1 MKEISDI
8 YLGRMN
14 NGAHFTYVSN
24 LLARAEGD
32 RAVSTNAAA
41 QVAALKAAVEQEDAD
56 LKLSRKSMLSDE
68 IAAADAKRDDFYV
81 GYKKA
86 VQGFLRLPVG
96 AMANA
101 AKVLSQ
107 HIKDYAIDPK
117 MQLDRETGML
127 KNFIADLE
135 GTYKQQVEA
144 LSLGE
149 FVTCMKE
156 ANERVNRLLD
166 QRGNE
171 QLGTTVGALKASRKA
186 TDEACRM
193 LVKMV
198 NALALVEG
206 EKDYAAFI
214 DRTNTEIVRY
224 KREVLGQA
232 SAPADTGG
240 SGNTGGNQGGSSGGN
255 TGGGSDGGDAMVGSI
270 PLRPGSKHIGNPS
283 PSATLGGGGLPFL
296 KRKTIKK

>member
-1 MKEISDI
+1 MPAFHFVKPKNTFIMKEISDI

-32 RAVSTNAAA
+32 RAVSTKAAA

-149 FVTCMKE
+149 FVICMKE

-214 DRTNTEIVRY
+214 DRTNAEIVRY

-232 SAPADTGG
+232 SAPAGTGGSGSGSDSGTGGGTGTGG

-255 TGGGSDGGDAMVGSI
+255 TGGGSDGGDAMV
-270 PLRPGSKHIGNPS
+270 
-283 PSATLGGGGLPFL
+283 
-296 KRKTIKK
+296 

>member
-1 MKEISDI
+1 
-8 YLGRMN
+8 
-14 NGAHFTYVSN
+14 
-24 LLARAEGD
+24 
-32 RAVSTNAAA
+32 
-41 QVAALKAAVEQEDAD
+41 
-56 LKLSRKSMLSDE
+56 
-68 IAAADAKRDDFYV
+68 
-81 GYKKA
+81 
-86 VQGFLRLPVG
+86 
-96 AMANA
+96 
-101 AKVLSQ
+101 
-107 HIKDYAIDPK
+107 
-117 MQLDRETGML
+117 
-127 KNFIADLE
+127 
-135 GTYKQQVEA
+135 
-144 LSLGE
+144 
-149 FVTCMKE
+149 MKE

-232 SAPADTGG
+232 SAPAGTGGGTGTGG

-255 TGGGSDGGDAMVGSI
+255 TGGNTGGGSDGGDAMV
-270 PLRPGSKHIGNPS
+270 
-283 PSATLGGGGLPFL
+283 
-296 KRKTIKK
+296 

>member
-1 MKEISDI
+1 MPAFHFVKPENTFIMKEISDI

-32 RAVSTNAAA
+32 RAVSTKAAA

-232 SAPADTGG
+232 SAPAGTDGSGSGSDSGTGGGTGTGG
-240 SGNTGGNQGGSSGGN
+240 SGN
-255 TGGGSDGGDAMVGSI
+255 TGGGSDGGDAMV
-270 PLRPGSKHIGNPS
+270 
-283 PSATLGGGGLPFL
+283 
-296 KRKTIKK
+296 

>member
-1 MKEISDI
+1 MPAFHFVKPKNTFIMKEISDI

-32 RAVSTNAAA
+32 RAVSTKAAA

-171 QLGTTVGALKASRKA
+171 QLGATVGALKASRKA

-232 SAPADTGG
+232 SAPAGTGGSGSGSDSGTGGGTGTGG

-255 TGGGSDGGDAMVGSI
+255 TGGGSDGGDAMV
-270 PLRPGSKHIGNPS
+270 
-283 PSATLGGGGLPFL
+283 
-296 KRKTIKK
+296 

>member
-32 RAVSTNAAA
+32 RAVSTKAAA

-96 AMANA
+96 AMGNA

-232 SAPADTGG
+232 SAPAGTGG
-240 SGNTGGNQGGSSGGN
+240 SGSGSDSGTGGGTGTGGSGN
-255 TGGGSDGGDAMVGSI
+255 TGGGSDGGDAMV
-270 PLRPGSKHIGNPS
+270 
-283 PSATLGGGGLPFL
+283 
-296 KRKTIKK
+296 

>member
-1 MKEISDI
+1 
-8 YLGRMN
+8 
-14 NGAHFTYVSN
+14 
-24 LLARAEGD
+24 
-32 RAVSTNAAA
+32 
-41 QVAALKAAVEQEDAD
+41 
-56 LKLSRKSMLSDE
+56 
-68 IAAADAKRDDFYV
+68 
-81 GYKKA
+81 
-86 VQGFLRLPVG
+86 
-96 AMANA
+96 
-101 AKVLSQ
+101 
-107 HIKDYAIDPK
+107 
-117 MQLDRETGML
+117 
-127 KNFIADLE
+127 
-135 GTYKQQVEA
+135 
-144 LSLGE
+144 
-149 FVTCMKE
+149 MKE

-232 SAPADTGG
+232 STPADTGG

-255 TGGGSDGGDAMVGSI
+255 TGGGSDGGDAMV
-270 PLRPGSKHIGNPS
+270 
-283 PSATLGGGGLPFL
+283 
-296 KRKTIKK
+296 

>member
-1 MKEISDI
+1 MPAFHFVKPKNTFIMKEISDI

-32 RAVSTNAAA
+32 RAVSTKAAA
-41 QVAALKAAVEQEDAD
+41 QVAALKATVEQEDAD

-68 IAAADAKRDDFYV
+68 IAAADAKRDDLYV

-86 VQGFLRLPVG
+86 VQGFLRLPVE

-107 HIKDYAIDPK
+107 HIKDYTIDPR

-232 SAPADTGG
+232 SAPAGTGGSGSGSDSSTGGGTGTGG

-255 TGGGSDGGDAMVGSI
+255 TGGGSDGGDAMV
-270 PLRPGSKHIGNPS
+270 
-283 PSATLGGGGLPFL
+283 
-296 KRKTIKK
+296 

>member
-1 MKEISDI
+1 MPAFHFVKPKNTFIMKEISDI

-32 RAVSTNAAA
+32 RAVSTKVAA

-240 SGNTGGNQGGSSGGN
+240 SGSGSDSGTGGGTGTGGSGNTGGNQGGSSGGN
-255 TGGGSDGGDAMVGSI
+255 TGGGSDGGDAMV
-270 PLRPGSKHIGNPS
+270 
-283 PSATLGGGGLPFL
+283 
-296 KRKTIKK
+296 